1 MAPSSD
7 AARVYSRVHCDRF
20 LQELDAF
27 LRIPSLSGDPAQ
39 AYFSDVIAEEIR
51 SALTRIAG
59 LKVAGSTSSD
69 AVRNDDAQTAAKKL
83 DVTNILTGSVRQSPS
98 TIRVSAE
105 LIDGRTGLDKWSQ
118 DYDRS
123 PGDAIKIQTDIAQ
136 SVAAALSA
144 TLGEAVR
151 AVISVG
157 GTSNAA
163 AQKLFLKARA
173 QRQSD
178 DSESGIRDVIGLLD
192 SSIALDPKFADAY
205 AMKARALA
213 DLYGY
218 YTVSGGSYEGGYK
231 HSEGVARQAVSLAP
245 KLASAHMALAYVL
258 MSQLDVGRAATE
270 IERGHALAGGDVN
283 DLLAY
288 AAFLD
293 ILGEYDAA
301 IEACRQA
308 QDRDPLNPAAYGRE
322 ASSQYEAGHLPQAI
336 QAYRKTLELAPNLLI
351 PRAFLGQALS
361 DDGKFDQAMA
371 EFRKLPPDYLFRLL
385 GESILFARQGNR
397 GASDAAFK
405 RAQQVHGDS
414 AHYQYADIHAQRGE
428 RNEAFAS
435 LDRAWEFRDPGLAYM
450 KSDRLLDPLR
460 SDPRYAALLKKMNFP
475 A

>member
-1 MAPSSD
+1 
-7 AARVYSRVHCDRF
+7 
-20 LQELDAF
+20 
-27 LRIPSLSGDPAQ
+27 
-39 AYFSDVIAEEIR
+39 
-51 SALTRIAG
+51 
-59 LKVAGSTSSD
+59 
-69 AVRNDDAQTAAKKL
+69 
-83 DVTNILTGSVRQSPS
+83 
-98 TIRVSAE
+98 
-105 LIDGRTGLDKWSQ
+105 
-118 DYDRS
+118 
-123 PGDAIKIQTDIAQ
+123 
-136 SVAAALSA
+136 
-144 TLGEAVR
+144 
-151 AVISVG
+151 
-157 GTSNAA
+157 
-163 AQKLFLKARA
+163 
-173 QRQSD
+173 
-178 DSESGIRDVIGLLD
+178 
-192 SSIALDPKFADAY
+192 
-205 AMKARALA
+205 
-213 DLYGY
+213 
-218 YTVSGGSYEGGYK
+218 
-231 HSEGVARQAVSLAP
+231 
-245 KLASAHMALAYVL
+245 MALAYVL